1 MEIKFGK
8 KMSIAA
14 AKVLWSTD
22 KLDIVRNP
30 KNGNLFVVANGE
42 TVAAVSKNYD
52 KSLDK
57 EFVEII
63 SADGSTLWCL
73 HNPANTNVEETL

>member
-30 KNGNLFVVANGE
+30 KNDKLCVVANGE
-42 TVAAVSKNYD
+42 TVAAVSTKYD

-63 SADGSTLWCL
+63 SADGSVLWCL
-73 HNPANTNVEETL
+73 HNPANTNVEDTL